1 MSVTVFEECKILAL
15 TFTYSHKPEETKY
28 HETFLVEI
36 LGNLSN
42 YQKFLM
48 LKQPKK
54 TSS

>member
-15 TFTYSHKPEETKY
+15 TFTYSHKQEEAKF
-28 HETFLVEI
+28 HKTFLVKI

-42 YQKFLM
+42 YPKFVM